1 MSLVQ
6 LDCSGRESSKTS
18 GGWPAALISDKSSDG
33 RKNEDVWRL
42 VNRSFSKNIRRNT
55 RRNDGINT
63 TEIQTEI
70 QRDMQREIMKELL
83 EEIPKEVLFLPVFL
97 RVCLPLFIVV
107 FALYFFLEYFSTDE
121 DIWRLVCKSI
131 VERRARRRN
140 AVMTAATRGYRDVRT
155 ACRCCCCCCCCC

>member
-1 MSLVQ
+1 MLRRGGRRRRVSSFNYPAQVNSRGGVWTESVSLVQ

-83 EEIPKEVLFLPVFL
+83 EEIPKKYYFYQ
-97 RVCLPLFIVV
+97 
-107 FALYFFLEYFSTDE
+107 YFFAYVFRYL
-121 DIWRLVCKSI
+121 L
-131 VERRARRRN
+131 
-140 AVMTAATRGYRDVRT
+140 
-155 ACRCCCCCCCCC
+155 